1 MDLTG
6 NKHNNIE
13 GFVLKFNLQKI
24 AEDLNVSISTVSRAL
39 NNKQGVNK
47 ETKEKILDYVNAHT
61 TGLSNNLVQ
70 SVGLVDTYSRHK
82 IDSYYLSYL
91 LEGVDERL
99 HAFGYNTTLIHSD
112 QIDQQ
117 WHTLRGCPVLK
128 AQQGII
134 WMEPLFDE
142 EYFAL
147 LKRYNLP
154 CVVINNYK
162 SDVPVDSIKSDN
174 YSASRKGIEFLINH
188 GHTSI
193 GFIGGYLNLT
203 NHKDRYAGFVDGIQA
218 AGLNLVEQ
226 WVIDDIVA
234 WNDTGG
240 AEGMHRLLSLKER
253 PTVVMLA
260 SDLLAVGCYK
270 AAQDHGVRIPDDIS
284 IISFDD
290 APFAEHL
297 TPRLTTFQQPLLKMG
312 LAAAERLIA
321 LLMGKQADEVQHTL
335 INCPLI
341 VRDSIATLS

>member
-1 MDLTG
+1 M
-6 NKHNNIE
+6 
-13 GFVLKFNLQKI
+13 
-24 AEDLNVSISTVSRAL
+24 
-39 NNKQGVNK
+39 
-47 ETKEKILDYVNAHT
+47 TKERILDYVNIHT
-61 TGLSNNLVQ
+61 PGSSGSVVQ
-70 SVGLVDTYSRHK
+70 SIGLVDTYSRHK

-91 LEGVDERL
+91 LEGIDERL
-99 HAFGYNTTLIHSD
+99 HAFGYNTMLIHSD

-117 WHTLRGCPVLK
+117 WHTLEDCPILK

-142 EYFAL
+142 EYSDL
-147 LKRYNLP
+147 LKHYNLP

-162 SDVPVDSIKSDN
+162 PEVSVNSIKSDN
-174 YSASRKGIEFLINH
+174 YSASRKGIEFLVNH
-188 GHTSI
+188 GHTKI

-218 AGLNLVEQ
+218 AGVDLVDQ

-234 WNDTGG
+234 WNNTGG

-260 SDLLAVGCYK
+260 SDLLAVGCYN
-270 AAQDHGVRIPDDIS
+270 AAREHDVKIPGDIS

-290 APFAEHL
+290 APFAEYL
-297 TPRLTTFQQPLLKMG
+297 TPRLTTFQQPLLNMG

-321 LLMGKQADEVQHTL
+321 LMMGKQADEIQHTL
-335 INCPLI
+335 IDCPLV
-341 VRDSIATLS
+341 VRDSILAVS